1 MMVSIGSQTMCGPPV
16 SFSVTNKEAAVLL
29 GLGVL
34 LSPVLLAGGILY
46 GLGTVG
52 VGLGTAGCSIFK
64 GPLARREARRQWR
77 LLLRNNDLS
86 GTQDA
91 VMQHP
96 YDTTARLKLAT
107 SLFALG
113 DLPAALRH
121 FDKIV
126 TMERDFSN
134 ATNASGHMPSVE
146 RRTIANYFAGMCC
159 LQLRRFS
166 QGAAHMEEASQFLE
180 MPEGQSTG
188 LDCAEA
194 LALAAYLRYLAVVY
208 AERDVHEGE
217 QRAGLQKACTL
228 INKALALRKGD
239 QTDCESAVRSHA
251 IAACIYFRMGIAA
264 DGAKVDVDTTHLAHA
279 LDHVNAALDGVS
291 WISASEV
298 LVHEGAPVADG
309 GPDTTVSQQEAALV
323 HAHSTHFGPHD
334 TSAADAL
341 VAEGDSSSDSDG
353 DAKNDAHGTAQETS
367 SAAAEVSPSLPIVA
381 KYSVPELLTVK
392 GQILL
397 AFGLDERTAEG
408 IRLLDVAL
416 AMDASVPQSRLLDD
430 KDAVGTDKRLGLLK
444 AWPISTLAVA
454 DESQTRLHEFAEVR
468 FRKPTWCDRC
478 QGFIMTP
485 KGYRCG
491 GCQYEVHSGCRANAE
506 TLPCYRA
513 DSQHATDA
521 NVRVNHVHH
530 LVQRRVYTTHD
541 CGVCNRFIW
550 LGTQP
555 YQCRVCNIYV
565 HVDCTAMLP
574 EAIKQQKEP
583 RRFGNKPVLE

>member
-1 MMVSIGSQTMCGPPV
+1 MCGV
-16 SFSVTNKEAAVLL
+16 GFSITKKEAAVIL

-46 GLGTVG
+46 GLAAVG
-52 VGLGTAGCSIFK
+52 VCAGRSIFK

-77 LLLRNNDLS
+77 LLLRNDELS
-86 GTQDA
+86 NTQGA
-91 VMQHP
+91 VMHYP
-96 YDTTARLKLAT
+96 YNTTARLKLAT

-121 FDKIV
+121 FDKV
-126 TMERDFSN
+126 VALERDILSD
-134 ATNASGHMPSVE
+134 TDPSEHMRSVE

-159 LQLRRFS
+159 LHLRRFN

-180 MPEGQSTG
+180 LPEGQSTG
-188 LDCAEA
+188 LDRAEA

-208 AERDVHEGE
+208 AERDVHAASTSFDESE
-217 QRAGLQKACTL
+217 QRSGLQKACTL
-228 INKALALRKGD
+228 INEALALRKDD
-239 QTDCESAVRSHA
+239 QADRESAVRSHA

-264 DGAKVDVDTTHLAHA
+264 DGAKVDVDTKNLAHA

-309 GPDTTVSQQEAALV
+309 GPGTTVSQQEAALL
-323 HAHSTHFGPHD
+323 HAHSTHFGPHE

-353 DAKNDAHGTAQETS
+353 DAKNDAHGTAPEAS
-367 SAAAEVSPSLPIVA
+367 SAAVEVSPSLPIVA

-397 AFGLDERTAEG
+397 AFGLDESTAEG
-408 IRLLDVAL
+408 MRLLDVAL

-454 DESQTRLHEFAEVR
+454 DESQTREHEFAEVR
-468 FRKPTWCDRC
+468 FHKPTWCDRC
-478 QGFIMTP
+478 QRFITKT

-491 GCQYEVHSGCRANAE
+491 GCKYEVHSECRANAE
-506 TLPCYRA
+506 ALPCYRP
-513 DSQHATDA
+513 DSPHTSGDA
-521 NVRVNHVHH
+521 KVFVTHVHH
-530 LVQRRVYTTHD
+530 LVQRRVHTTHD
-541 CGVCNRFIW
+541 CAVCHKFI
-550 LGTQP
+550 LLATKP

-574 EAIKQQKEP
+574 EAIKQEKE
-583 RRFGNKPVLE
+583 RRQFGYKPAVE

>member
-1 MMVSIGSQTMCGPPV
+1 MCGPG
-16 SFSVTNKEAAVLL
+16 FYITKKEAAVIL
-29 GLGVL
+29 GFGVL

-52 VGLGTAGCSIFK
+52 VGAGRSIFK

-77 LLLRNNDLS
+77 LLLQNNELS
-86 GTQDA
+86 VAQDA
-91 VMQHP
+91 VTQYP

-121 FDKIV
+121 FDKV
-126 TMERDFSN
+126 VALERDILSD
-134 ATNASGHMPSVE
+134 TNPSELMRSVE

-159 LQLRRFS
+159 LQLRRFR
-166 QGAAHMEEASQFLE
+166 QGAAHMEEASRFLE
-180 MPEGQSTG
+180 MPERQSTG

-208 AERDVHEGE
+208 AERDVHAPLTSFDESE

-228 INKALALRKGD
+228 INEALALRKGD
-239 QTDCESAVRSHA
+239 QADRESAVRSHA

-264 DGAKVDVDTTHLAHA
+264 DGAKVDVDTTNLAHA
-279 LDHVNAALDGVS
+279 LDHVNAAFDGVS
-291 WISASEV
+291 SIAASEV

-309 GPDTTVSQQEAALV
+309 GVSDPAVPLQEAALL

-334 TSAADAL
+334 TSAANAL

-353 DAKNDAHGTAQETS
+353 DAENGAHGTAPEAS

-381 KYSVPELLTVK
+381 KYSVPELLTIK

-444 AWPISTLAVA
+444 AWPISTLPVA
-454 DESQTRLHEFAEVR
+454 DESQTRLHEFAEVL

-541 CGVCNRFIW
+541 CGVCNRFIL

-565 HVDCTAMLP
+565 HVDCTATLP
-574 EAIKQQKEP
+574 EAIKQQKER
-583 RRFGNKPVLE
+583 RRFGNKPALE